1 MYHSFI
7 SIWRN
12 ISNNIKGA
20 LLVALGGL
28 LLIIMAAIVKHLVQT
43 LPAYQVLF
51 VRFLAGFLIILPVV
65 FRMGIKI
72 FHTEKLHYHFA
83 RGFYGFMGN
92 LLFFLALIHIALAD
106 TVTIQFS
113 RPLFIILII
122 ALFLGEKVNITRKMI
137 TVTGFIG
144 IVMITNPFFGEF
156 NPWVFSA
163 VGGAF
168 FASLVVLTVKI
179 LTRTEHTVTIMFYFA
194 AFTTIFSLIPA
205 VMTWQTPTML
215 ELILMILA
223 GVFGIVGQGI
233 FTHGIGLGETS
244 FVMPFDYL
252 RIVYSFLLG
261 IILFSEV
268 PDVWSF
274 VGAVIIVIS
283 SLYLIKNE
291 SKNQNN

>member
-1 MYHSFI
+1 MYRYFI

-12 ISNNIKGA
+12 ASDNIRGA

-28 LLIIMAAIVKHLVQT
+28 LLIMMAAIVKHLVQT

-51 VRFLAGFLIILPVV
+51 IRFLAGFLIILPVV
-65 FRMGIKI
+65 FRMGFKVLC
-72 FHTEKLHYHFA
+72 TEKLHYHFA

-113 RPLFIILII
+113 RPLFIILIV
-122 ALFLGEKVNITRKMI
+122 AFFYGEKVNTARKII
-137 TVTGFIG
+137 TVAGFVG
-144 IVMITNPFFGEF
+144 IVMITKPFFGEF
-156 NPWVFSA
+156 NPWVISA

-168 FASLVVLTVKI
+168 FASLVVLTVKL

-194 AFTTIFSLIPA
+194 AFTTILSLIPA
-205 VMTWQTPTML
+205 VMTWQTPTAI

-223 GVFGIVGQGI
+223 GAFGIVGQGI
-233 FTHGIGLGETS
+233 FTHGIGKGETS

-252 RIVYSFLLG
+252 RIVYSFLFG
-261 IILFSEV
+261 IIWFSEA
-268 PDVWSF
+268 PGGWSF
-274 VGAVIIVIS
+274 LGAVIIIIA
-283 SLYLIKNE
+283 SLYLIKTE

>member
-1 MYHSFI
+1 
-7 SIWRN
+7 
-12 ISNNIKGA
+12 
-20 LLVALGGL
+20 
-28 LLIIMAAIVKHLVQT
+28 
-43 LPAYQVLF
+43 
-51 VRFLAGFLIILPVV
+51 
-65 FRMGIKI
+65 
-72 FHTEKLHYHFA
+72 
-83 RGFYGFMGN
+83 
-92 LLFFLALIHIALAD
+92 
-106 TVTIQFS
+106 
-113 RPLFIILII
+113 
-122 ALFLGEKVNITRKMI
+122 
-137 TVTGFIG
+137 
-144 IVMITNPFFGEF
+144 
-156 NPWVFSA
+156 
-163 VGGAF
+163 
-168 FASLVVLTVKI
+168 
-179 LTRTEHTVTIMFYFA
+179 
-194 AFTTIFSLIPA
+194 
-205 VMTWQTPTML
+205 MTWQTPTTL